1 MFSNCQLMG
10 MNLAAP
16 DVCRT
21 PAPPSPAPVPV
32 PYPNTSMVCT
42 GVPAAYTVMCS
53 CAPAHNLSTT
63 APLSAGDNTGVAGG
77 MVSQVD
83 MGPTKQILG
92 SFTVMYDGMPATK
105 MTSMTGQN
113 GTPPN
118 AVGITA
124 VPSQVTV
131 LILS

>member
-1 MFSNCQLMG
+1 MG

-21 PAPPSPAPVPV
+21 PAPPIPSPIPI

-42 GVPAAYTVMCS
+42 GVPAAYTIFIS
-53 CAPAHNLSTT
+53 GGPAHNMETSPPVSL
-63 APLSAGDNTGVAGG
+63 GDNAGVAGG

-83 MGPTKQILG
+83 MGPTRQLLG
-92 SFTVMYDGMPATK
+92 SFTVLYDGMPATK
-105 MTSMTGQN
+105 LTSMTGQN

-118 AVGITA
+118 TVGMTT

-131 LILS
+131 LILA